1 MCMFSSPKAPTPAVV
16 EAPAVKQAQ
25 ESDEATT
32 STRDKQRQRRL
43 ASVAGTDT
51 LVTGGA
57 GLTTAAPTGLKSAYG
72 A

>member
-1 MCMFSSPKAPTPAVV
+1 MCSSHKAPPPIVFS
-16 EAPAVKQAQ
+16 APAVQQAQ